1 MEYISLGNPP
11 YKKNLHLEILK
22 KCLSISSDVQI
33 IHPSGWLYRATKQIE
48 RQVKR
53 DLKGRV
59 SKLTIFNGNT
69 TFTGAEFQAP
79 LVITKAKGS
88 HKGPIEIHYK
98 TTGNTYYINSLDEFP
113 TGFWEP
119 NPAHLDLISKIKSLL
134 KTTNNLNKLS
144 EKYSNQEYFL
154 KCPKISG
161 NGREKEDAT
170 KSCCKDFWTFF
181 YTGSDLYSKKKNA
194 PCFGLNSKEEVENLK
209 SYLATKFARFCFSI
223 EKVTVHLYIK
233 RYLQNVPVVPLDRQ
247 WDDESV
253 YNYFNISQEERN
265 YINSFIP
272 DFYV

>member
-11 YKKNLHLEILK
+11 YIKNLHLEVLK
-22 KCLSISSDVQI
+22 KCLSVSSDVQI
-33 IHPSGWLYRATKQIE
+33 IHPSGWLYRTTKQIE
-48 RQVKR
+48 KEVKR

-59 SKLTIFNGNT
+59 AKLTIFNGNT
-69 TFTGAEFQAP
+69 TFSEAEFQAP
-79 LVITKAKGS
+79 LVITNAKKS

-98 TTGNTYYINSLDEFP
+98 TTGNTYCIDSLDEFP
-113 TGFWEP
+113 SGFWEP
-119 NPAHLDLISKIKSLL
+119 KPAHLDLISKVKSLL
-134 KTTNNLNKLS
+134 KTTGNLNNLS

-154 KCPKISG
+154 KCPAISG
-161 NGREKEDAT
+161 DGRSKDAT
-170 KSCCKDFWTFF
+170 KMCKDDFWTFF
-181 YTGSDLYSKKKNA
+181 YNGSDFYSKKKNA
-194 PCFGLNSKEEVENLK
+194 PCFVLNSKEEVENLK
-209 SYLATKFARFCFSI
+209 SYLATKFARFCLSI

-233 RYLQNVPVVPLDRQ
+233 RYLQNVPVPPLDRE